1 MIQKLDSVLIQYIP
15 SPRLLRWQWHGP
27 VADQLVITAF
37 DALLKFARPRQPYYW
52 LADVSNMAP
61 IGIDAQRWLDE
72 TWLPHFSR
80 LRGTK
85 LAIVL
90 PRNMHNQLILENILA
105 NPRYG
110 GTCDIQYFSDTASAL
125 DWLVDGNDESLIS
138 LEQEWSSAIESAGIT
153 HRFDA
158 SDF

>member
-1 MIQKLDSVLIQYIP
+1 MIQALDSVLIQYTT

-27 VADQLVITAF
+27 VTDQLVITAF
-37 DALLKFARPRQPYYW
+37 DTLLKFARPRQPYYW
-52 LADVSNMAP
+52 LADVSNMSP
-61 IGIDAQRWLDE
+61 IGTNAQQWLNE

-85 LAIVL
+85 LAIIL
-90 PRNMHNQLILENILA
+90 PQNIHNQLVLETILS

-110 GTCDIQYFSDTASAL
+110 GTCDVQYFSDTASAL
-125 DWLVDGNDESLIS
+125 DWLVDGNDFCLA
-138 LEQEWSSAIESAGIT
+138 AIESEWSKAIETSGIVG
-153 HRFDA
+153 RFNS